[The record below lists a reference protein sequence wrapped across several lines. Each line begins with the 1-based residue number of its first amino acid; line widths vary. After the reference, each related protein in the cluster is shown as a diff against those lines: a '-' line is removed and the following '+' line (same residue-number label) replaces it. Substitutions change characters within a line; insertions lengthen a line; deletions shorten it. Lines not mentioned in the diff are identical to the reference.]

1 MHNMAVMNCCKSLVL
16 LAFLLVLRRCEAHDR
31 QGRGALSTLNTD
43 CSCGF
48 YDSTTNHLFTD
59 ALIVY
64 FNETSIFSYGEFT
77 ISNFT
82 HKYEKGWNTIY
93 REGANSTNVQLA
105 NASESANSEVF
116 TDSSLSIFIN
126 PTNEDHLVVGGEI
139 RSVRQDMQYGSF
151 SALVRGPPPSNG
163 GSSMSMM
170 FRYNETQEWEMD
182 LLNTD
187 KPETAWLATL
197 FAGEFPDRSLG
208 VNYTTLGNISLS
220 NYTSPPWDYV
230 ELKVDWDQKSVNYSI
245 GGVVTRKITR
255 EEDPGIPSVPGPLL
269 FKHWSDG
276 DKFSTQGPPYVRT
289 AANIGWIRSFFN
301 SSTMTKEVR
310 KQFDTS
316 CDVSAACS
324 IADTS
329 IRGSTAY
336 PAAATVPWRQK
347 GSNFRLKIFAI
358 VIVSFGSAIG
368 ALVVFNA
375 TTKRLIERRTSPEEV
390 KSSSI
395 STNEAKLSS
404 GRRSNSSVRVKEVPP
419 PGSASSF
426 TITFSSTA
434 STAAL
439 SGTHRAVTSGAPSI
453 SQPSSSAATI
463 VGSPNYSLPLER
475 NEHQELKLAPFEVGH
490 PKEDEI
496 RKGAINSTG
505 TIQSKDGKAINTTI
519 TKVESAAKPPPAV
532 ALHGGKPRI
541 DYMAGMV
548 AVCALMVTLIH
559 YALTFLPALDS
570 GYNAHYRSEIWG
582 KRILAPYFLNAAW
595 LGLFFTTSTR
605 FLTVGYLR
613 SGNLRI
619 IAEKTVT
626 RPFRLIIPVA
636 GVVILE
642 YFLIDCGATQWL
654 EYLPSITWST
664 WPYTVRY
671 KNFGEFMNELLELLY
686 LIPNATPQIT
696 FNYCT
701 GVLWTIPVTLQGSW
715 ISLLGVMIIYEIKNP
730 WKRFGYYTLC
740 ILINWY
746 AREWGSYFWAGLVLA
761 DLDVIYK
768 YTKYIYARPI
778 LHWFLLIACLLTTF
792 AMLTFDALLIDA
804 RIPLLALERGIHPD
818 LKTGLPISQTE
829 NKGYPAYFEPRFNG
843 LVFATVVQLGVEISP
858 TTQKLFSSKIL
869 MWIFPHIF
877 TIYLFHGLIFW
888 TLGSLICIQLSAL
901 GVPYW
906 ANMLV
911 TATSCWGCLFL
922 VLPVVTPA
930 VECLGKSVTGAIWRF
945 GVEKAAKK
953 EGTLWPFEKG
963 LLLGRKGADPHV
975 SANDEQVTESR
986 FIVDE
991 ESGKQGK

>member
-1 MHNMAVMNCCKSLVL
+1 MAVMNCCKSLVL
-16 LAFLLVLRRCEAHDR
+16 LVFLFVLHRCEAHDR
-31 QGRGALSTLNTD
+31 QGPGAPSSLNTD

-48 YDSTTNHLFTD
+48 YDTTTNHLFTD

-64 FNETSIFSYGEFT
+64 FNETSTFPYDEFT

-93 REGANSTNVQLA
+93 REGANSSNVQLA
-105 NASESANSEVF
+105 NVSESANSEVF
-116 TDSSLSIFIN
+116 AGSSLEIFIGA
-126 PTNEDHLVVGGEI
+126 TNKDHLVVGGEI

-170 FRYNETQEWEMD
+170 FRYNETEEWEMD
-182 LLNTD
+182 LLNTN

-208 VNYTTLGNISLS
+208 VNYTTLGNTSLS
-220 NYTSPPWDYV
+220 NYTSSPWDYL
-230 ELKVDWDQKSVNYSI
+230 ELKVDWDEKSINYSI
-245 GGVVTRKITR
+245 GGVVSRNITGK
-255 EEDPGIPSVPGPLL
+255 EDSGIPSVPGPLL
-269 FKHWSDG
+269 FKHWSNG

-301 SSTMTKEVR
+301 SSVMTKDER
-310 KQFDTS
+310 KQFDAS

-324 IADTS
+324 VADTS

-336 PAAATVPWRQK
+336 SAAATVPWRQT

-375 TTKRLIERRTSPEEV
+375 TMRRLIERRPSQEV
-390 KSSSI
+390 KSCST
-395 STNEAKLSS
+395 STNETEWSS
-404 GRRSNSSVRVKEVPP
+404 GRRSDSGARVKEVPP
-419 PGSASSF
+419 PGSASSS
-426 TITFSSTA
+426 TVAFSSTA
-434 STAAL
+434 NTAMP
-439 SGTHRAVTSGAPSI
+439 SGTHTAVTSRAPLI

-475 NEHQELKLAPFEVGH
+475 NEHQELKLTPSEVGP
-490 PKEDEI
+490 PKEVEI
-496 RKGAINSTG
+496 GMTESTPAE
-505 TIQSKDGKAINTTI
+505 TIQSKDVEAINTTV
-519 TKVESAAKPPPAV
+519 TEVEWTSKPPPAV
-532 ALHGGKPRI
+532 VLHGGKPRI

-582 KRILAPYFLNAAW
+582 ERILAPYFLNAAW

-671 KNFGEFMNELLELLY
+671 KNFGEFLNELLELLY
-686 LIPNATPQIT
+686 LIPNAAPQIT

-701 GVLWTIPVTLQGSW
+701 GVLWTIPITLQGSW
-715 ISLLGVMIIYEIKNP
+715 VSILGVIIIHEIKTP

-740 ILINWY
+740 ILMNWY

-778 LHWFLLIACLLTTF
+778 LHWFLFTSCFLTAF

-804 RIPLLALERGIHPD
+804 GIPLLALERGIHPD

-829 NKGYPAYFEPRFNG
+829 NKGYPAYFEPRLNG
-843 LVFATVVQLGVEISP
+843 LVFAIVVLLGVEISP

-888 TLGSLICIQLSAL
+888 TLGSLICVQLSAL
-901 GVPYW
+901 GIPYW

-911 TATSCWGCLFL
+911 TATSCWGTLFL

-930 VECLGKSVTGAIWRF
+930 IEMLGKGVTVAIWMF
-945 GVEKAAKK
+945 GVERAAKK
-953 EGTLWPFEKG
+953 EGTLWPFEKE
-963 LLLGRKGADPHV
+963 LLLGRKGADPHL
-975 SANDEQVTESR
+975 SGDTREVTESR
-986 FIVDE
+986 FSVDE
-991 ESGKQGK
+991 EGGKQRQ